1 MFDFIIKK
9 SLANKITLTVVII
22 IVSLILAEIYMR
34 IYFGTRDRLELMT
47 MLAKETAASTYAG
60 IKNPMRVGDKEGV
73 KKTLLDIKERTK
85 EIDVFI
91 CDFYQRISYST
102 KEDVVTKKV
111 VDVIENKNIL
121 VNLDEVL
128 EKGAE
133 IQRSF
138 EDEVAGKRYLVTIF
152 PILNNEDCYHCHGS
166 TKKVI
171 GGMIVRVGAEK
182 VYKTVAAQRNRT
194 IFITLLGLSIAI
206 TLIYLMLNKLVR
218 RPVENLVEKAKKFA
232 EGDMSVKVE
241 VKTQDEIGILGNTFN
256 YMVES
261 VSSTNKKLEEEIKR
275 KTELLNERTRLLTL
289 LEVANR
295 ELREL
300 DRLKST
306 FLANMSHELRTPMNS
321 IIGYTDLLLDG
332 VDGPINE
339 EQEKSLRKIAANARH
354 LLQLINDVL
363 DISKIESG
371 KMKLSPK
378 EIDIKWLI
386 DSVIP
391 TFEPMIKQKNLSL
404 NIDIAENM
412 PFLYGDEDKIK
423 QILINLLSNAVKF
436 THQGEITVSAK
447 VSERGIKPGEEPIFA
462 EICVKDTG
470 IGIKEEYID
479 KVFDKFVQ
487 LDLTTVRQY
496 EGTGLGLSI
505 ARGLVALHKGIIWG
519 ESKFGEGSKF
529 CFTIPI
535 KKEIL
540 EKPAEP
546 VIETRT
552 AEKLADYFGV
562 PVETFLKAPECA
574 GKKIRCWE
582 YVRCGQPSCPAYGS
596 EENRCWLILG
606 THCAG
611 IKVAAYP
618 EKVDFCKGCE
628 LIKMLVTCPEEEH
641 ELLEFVPTTKD
652 IEKKTILAIDDNP
665 EAVDIIRKY
674 LGDEYNV
681 VGIYSGEEAVNKAK
695 EVKPLAITLD
705 IMMPKKDGWQVLR
718 ELKSTPEVQDIPV
731 IILSIVDDK
740 RLGFSLG
747 AAEYI
752 VKPVEKHIL
761 LRKLKNLEKMRKIQ
775 RVLVVDDNRE
785 DVRLIGNV
793 LQEAGYK
800 VSTAYNSKDAIN
812 SIKDFRP
819 DLIVMNPIAPEV
831 GFDVV
836 EYLKSED
843 NLKAIPVIIITH
855 KDLSEE
861 EIDELNGR
869 IQGILNKGILTKEDL
884 LNEIKD
890 IISKANKIQQRK
902 D

>member
-1 MFDFIIKK
+1 MFDFIKK
-9 SLANKITLTVVII
+9 SLANKITVTVVVII
-22 IVSLILAEIYMR
+22 VFLILAEIYMR
-34 IYFGTRDRLELMT
+34 IYFGVRDRLELMT

-73 KKTLLDIKERTK
+73 KKTLLDIKERTE

-102 KEDVVTKKV
+102 KEDIVTKKV
-111 VDVIENKNIL
+111 VDVIGNKDIL
-121 VNLDEVL
+121 LNLDDVIDRGIETQ
-128 EKGAE
+128 K
-133 IQRSF
+133 SF
-138 EDEVAGKRYLVTIF
+138 EDKVAGKRYLVTLF

-166 TKKVI
+166 SKKVI
-171 GGMIVRVGAEK
+171 GAMIVRVGAEK
-182 VYKTVAAQRNRT
+182 VYATVAAQRNRT
-194 IFITLLGLSIAI
+194 IAITLIGLSISV
-206 TLIYLMLNKLVR
+206 TLIYLMFNKLVR
-218 RPVENLVEKAKKFA
+218 RPVEDLAEKAKRFA

-241 VKTQDEIGILGNTFN
+241 VKTQDEIGILGKTFN

-436 THQGEITVSAK
+436 THQGEITISVR

-470 IGIKEEYID
+470 IGIKEEDIG
-479 KVFDKFVQ
+479 KIFDKFVQ
-487 LDLTTVRQY
+487 VDLTTVRQY

-505 ARGLVALHKGIIWG
+505 ARGLVALHKGVIWV

-546 VIETRT
+546 ILEMGM
-552 AEKLADYFGV
+552 AEGLADYFGV
-562 PVETFLKAPECA
+562 PVETFLKQPECA
-574 GKKIRCWE
+574 GKKMRCWE

-611 IKVAAYP
+611 LKVAAYP

-628 LIKMLVTCPEEEH
+628 LVKILITCPEEEH
-641 ELLEFVPTTKD
+641 KLLESVPTIKD

-681 VGIYSGEEAVNKAK
+681 VGIYSGEEAVSKAK

-718 ELKSTPEVQDIPV
+718 ELKNTPEVQDIPV

-800 VSTAYNSKDAIN
+800 VTTAYNSKDAIN

-855 KDLSEE
+855 KDLSEK